1 MTAEKIQRKWRMKMS
16 ELIEKVGDNAF
27 DQLEE
32 VCYDCIAAYFRE
44 TNPDKL
50 EKLTVDGMNYPY
62 DLLCGEIYDVIEGLV
77 QTIKARIVELE
88 EGE

>member
-1 MTAEKIQRKWRMKMS
+1 MD
-16 ELIEKVGDNAF
+16 ELIEKVGDQVF

-32 VCYDCIAAYFRE
+32 VCYESIATYFRE

-77 QTIKARIVELE
+77 QTIKARIVELG